1 MPTSK
6 NKISEDLK
14 KALEAAREADEKTFK
29 FKGKTF
35 AVEDFPMDDEE
46 EEHGMEESKAES
58 KEDEVKEDDVVE
70 GEHEE
75 EEEEDEEEEEMK
87 ESRTL
92 DVADSIIL
100 DVESEVSSS
109 ISEDVNALF
118 NGEDLT
124 EDFKGKA
131 TAIFE
136 AAVGTRVEEVALRL
150 QEEANNK
157 VAALVAEETSKM
169 ADQVDEYLTY
179 VAEQWVAENQV
190 AIDKGVRT
198 DICESFMSGLKT
210 LFEAHHIDMPQE
222 KFDVM
227 QEQAEQ
233 IARLQEQLNESLA
246 ANAAVAAQARASEKL
261 AECTAAI
268 AEECSDLA
276 DTEAEKLKKLAEG
289 IDFEDVE
296 QFKEKLAVI
305 KESYFGKGRK
315 TAKRVLDEDDVSL
328 PAEADTTVYTSPN
341 VEQYVNFI
349 SSRSTS

>member
-6 NKISEDLK
+6 NKLSEDLK

-46 EEHGMEESKAES
+46 EEDMEESKT
-58 KEDEVKEDDVVE
+58 KVDEIELDS
-70 GEHEE
+70 
-75 EEEEDEEEEEMK
+75 EEEEDEEDME

-92 DVADSIIL
+92 DIADSIVL
-100 DVESEVSSS
+100 DVESEISSS
-109 ISEDVNALF
+109 ISEDVDALF
-118 NGEDLT
+118 NGENLT
-124 EDFKGKA
+124 EDFKDKA
-131 TAIFE
+131 TTIFE
-136 AAVGTRVEEVALRL
+136 SAVNLRVSQIADRL

-157 VAALVAEETSKM
+157 VAASVADETSKM

-179 VAEQWVAENQV
+179 VAEQWVAENQI

-227 QEQAEQ
+227 QEQNSQ
-233 IARLQEQLNESLA
+233 IAHLQAQLNDSLS
-246 ANAAVAAQARASEKL
+246 ANAAVAAQARASEQL
-261 AECTAAI
+261 AECTTAL
-268 AEECSDLA
+268 AEESSNLT
-276 DTEAEKLKKLAEG
+276 DTEAEKLYKLAEG

-296 QFKEKLAVI
+296 QFKEKLSVL

-315 TAKRVLDEDDVSL
+315 ASRRILDEDDISL
-328 PAEADTTVYTSPN
+328 PTSADNTVYTSPN

>member
-46 EEHGMEESKAES
+46 EEDMEESKTETKA
-58 KEDEVKEDDVVE
+58 KDADVKEMDD
-70 GEHEE
+70 EE
-75 EEEEDEEEEEMK
+75 EEEEEEEVK

-92 DVADSIIL
+92 DIADSIVL

-109 ISEDVNALF
+109 ISEDVDALF

-124 EDFKGKA
+124 EEFKGKA
-131 TAIFE
+131 TTIFE
-136 AAVGTRVEEVALRL
+136 SAVNLRISQIADRL
-150 QEEANNK
+150 QEEANEK
-157 VAALVAEETSKM
+157 VTALVAEETSKM

-179 VAEQWVAENQV
+179 VAEQWVSENQV

-227 QEQAEQ
+227 QEQNSQ
-233 IARLQEQLNESLA
+233 IAHLQAQLNESLS
-246 ANAAVAAQARASEKL
+246 ANAAVAAQARATEQL
-261 AECTAAI
+261 AECTAALT
-268 AEECSDLA
+268 EESNDLA
-276 DTEAEKLKKLAEG
+276 DTEAEKLHKLAEG
-289 IDFEDVE
+289 IEFEDVE
-296 QFKEKLAVI
+296 QFKEKLAVL

-315 TAKRVLDEDDVSL
+315 TAKRVLDEEDVSL
-328 PAEADTTVYTSPN
+328 PTDADTTVYTSPN
-341 VEQYVNFI
+341 VEHYVNFI

>member
-46 EEHGMEESKAES
+46 DEEMEESKTETKA
-58 KEDEVKEDDVVE
+58 KDADVKEMD
-70 GEHEE
+70 HEE
-75 EEEEDEEEEEMK
+75 EEEVK

-92 DVADSIIL
+92 DVVDSIIL
-100 DVESEVSSS
+100 DVESEVSASVT
-109 ISEDVNALF
+109 EDVDALF

-124 EDFKGKA
+124 EEFKGKA
-131 TAIFE
+131 TTIFE
-136 AAVGTRVEEVALRL
+136 AAVNTRISEIAERL
-150 QEEANNK
+150 QEEANEK
-157 VAALVAEETSKM
+157 VTALVAEETSKM

-227 QEQAEQ
+227 QEQNSQ
-233 IARLQEQLNESLA
+233 IAHLQAQLNESLS
-246 ANAAVAAQARASEKL
+246 ANAAVAAQARASEQL
-261 AECTAAI
+261 AECTAAL
-268 AEECSDLA
+268 AEESSGLA

-315 TAKRVLDEDDVSL
+315 TAKRVLDEEDVSL

-349 SSRSTS
+349 SSRATS

>member
-29 FKGKTF
+29 FKGKTY

-46 EEHGMEESKAES
+46 EEMEESKSETKA
-58 KEDEVKEDDVVE
+58 KDADVKEMDDE
-70 GEHEE
+70 EEEEHDEE
-75 EEEEDEEEEEMK
+75 EEEEEVK

-92 DVADSIIL
+92 DVVDSIIL
-100 DVESEVSSS
+100 DVESEVSASVT
-109 ISEDVNALF
+109 EDVDALF
-118 NGEDLT
+118 NGEELT
-124 EDFKGKA
+124 EEFKGKA
-131 TAIFE
+131 TTIFE
-136 AAVGTRVEEVALRL
+136 AAVSTRVSEIAERL
-150 QEEANNK
+150 QEEANEK
-157 VAALVAEETSKM
+157 VAAVVAEETSKM

-227 QEQAEQ
+227 QEQQQQ
-233 IARLQEQLNESLA
+233 IAALQAQLNESLA
-246 ANAAVAAQARASEKL
+246 HNAAVAAQARASEQL
-261 AECTAAI
+261 AECNAALTD
-268 AEECSDLA
+268 ACNDLT
-276 DTEAEKLKKLAEG
+276 DTEAEKLQKLAEG
-289 IDFEDVE
+289 IDFEDTN
-296 QFKEKLAVI
+296 QFIEKLAVL
-305 KESYFGKGRK
+305 KESYFGSGRK
-315 TAKRVLDEDDVSL
+315 TSKRVLDEEDVSL
-328 PAEADTTVYTSPN
+328 PADADNTVYTSPN

-349 SSRSTS
+349 SSRATS

>member
-46 EEHGMEESKAES
+46 EEDMEESKTETKA
-58 KEDEVKEDDVVE
+58 KDADVKETD
-70 GEHEE
+70 HEE
-75 EEEEDEEEEEMK
+75 EEEEEEEEEVK

-92 DVADSIIL
+92 DIADSIVL

-109 ISEDVNALF
+109 ISEDVDALF

-124 EDFKGKA
+124 EEFKGKA
-131 TAIFE
+131 TTIFE
-136 AAVGTRVEEVALRL
+136 SAVNLRISQIADRL
-150 QEEANNK
+150 QEEANEK
-157 VAALVAEETSKM
+157 VTALVAEETSKM

-179 VAEQWVAENQV
+179 VAEQWVSENQV

-227 QEQAEQ
+227 QEQNSQ
-233 IARLQEQLNESLA
+233 IAHLQAQLNESLS
-246 ANAAVAAQARASEKL
+246 ANAAVAAQARATEQL
-261 AECTAAI
+261 AECTAAL
-268 AEECSDLA
+268 AEESSDLA
-276 DTEAEKLKKLAEG
+276 DTEAEKLHKLAEG
-289 IDFEDVE
+289 IEFEDVE
-296 QFKEKLAVI
+296 QFKEKLAVL

-315 TAKRVLDEDDVSL
+315 TAKRVLDEEDVSL
-328 PAEADTTVYTSPN
+328 PTDADNTVYTSPN

>member
-46 EEHGMEESKAES
+46 EEDMEESKTETKA
-58 KEDEVKEDDVVE
+58 KDADVKEMDDE
-70 GEHEE
+70 EEESEE
-75 EEEEDEEEEEMK
+75 EEEEVK

-92 DVADSIIL
+92 DIADSIVL

-109 ISEDVNALF
+109 ISEDVDALF

-124 EDFKGKA
+124 EEFKGKA
-131 TAIFE
+131 TTIFE
-136 AAVGTRVEEVALRL
+136 SAVNLRISQIAERL
-150 QEEANNK
+150 QEEANEK
-157 VAALVAEETSKM
+157 VTALVAEETSKM

-179 VAEQWVAENQV
+179 VAEQWVTENQV

-227 QEQAEQ
+227 QEQNAQ
-233 IARLQEQLNESLA
+233 IAHLQAQLNESLS
-246 ANAAVAAQARASEKL
+246 ANAAVAAQARASEQL
-261 AECTAAI
+261 AECTAAL
-268 AEECSDLA
+268 AEGSSDLA
-276 DTEAEKLKKLAEG
+276 DTEAEKLAKLAEG
-289 IDFEDVE
+289 IEFEDVE
-296 QFKEKLAVI
+296 QFKEKLSVL

-315 TAKRVLDEDDVSL
+315 TARRVLDEEDVSL
-328 PAEADTTVYTSPN
+328 PTDADSTVYTSPN

>member
-46 EEHGMEESKAES
+46 EEDMEESKTETKA
-58 KEDEVKEDDVVE
+58 KDADVKETD
-70 GEHEE
+70 HEE
-75 EEEEDEEEEEMK
+75 EEEEEEEEEVK

-92 DVADSIIL
+92 DIADSIVL

-109 ISEDVNALF
+109 ISEDVDALF

-124 EDFKGKA
+124 EEFKGKA
-131 TAIFE
+131 TTIFE
-136 AAVGTRVEEVALRL
+136 SAVNLRISQIADRL
-150 QEEANNK
+150 QEEANEK
-157 VAALVAEETSKM
+157 VTALVAEETSKM

-179 VAEQWVAENQV
+179 VAEQWVSENEV

-227 QEQAEQ
+227 QEQNSQ
-233 IARLQEQLNESLA
+233 IAHLQAQLNESLS
-246 ANAAVAAQARASEKL
+246 ANAAVAAQARATEQL
-261 AECTAAI
+261 AECTAAL
-268 AEECSDLA
+268 AEESSDLA
-276 DTEAEKLKKLAEG
+276 DTEAEKLHKLAEG
-289 IDFEDVE
+289 IEFEDVE
-296 QFKEKLAVI
+296 QFKEKLAVL

-315 TAKRVLDEDDVSL
+315 TAKRVLDEEDVSL
-328 PAEADTTVYTSPN
+328 PTDADNTVYTSPN